1 MKRMLV
7 NATQEEELRVALVDG
22 QKLFDLSI
30 ELPSR
35 EQKKA
40 NVYKGRISRVEPS
53 LEACFV
59 DYGAQ
64 RHGFLPLKE
73 VAREYFKQQPQGGRM
88 NIREL
93 LSEGQDLI
101 VQVEKEERGTK
112 GAALTTFVSL
122 AGRFLVL
129 MPNNPRAGGV
139 SRRIEGEDRDQMRE
153 VMNQLQIPD
162 GMGAII
168 RTAGVGRTVEE
179 LQWDLDNLKTQWE
192 QIEVAAQDRPAP
204 FLVFRESDAVTRAMR
219 DYLSDD
225 IGEVLVDN
233 DAAFQKAQEYMQR
246 FMPAEA
252 QRRLK
257 MYIDDI
263 PLFTRFQIESQI
275 ESAYAHKVSL
285 PSGGSIVIDYTE
297 ALVSIDI
304 NSARATRGS
313 DIETTATNTN
323 LEAADE
329 IARQLR
335 IRDIGGL
342 IVIDFIDM
350 ESTKNQREVE
360 DRLRDA
366 VKMDRARIQ
375 IGRLS
380 RFGLL
385 EMSRQRLRPSLGESS
400 HIVCP
405 RCVGIGSI
413 RSIESLTLSVLRL
426 IGEELRKDRTSRVIV
441 QVPVDVATYL
451 FNEKREWLRTLEDK
465 SEAELILVPNEN
477 MQTPE
482 YSIKRLRDDEAELPE
497 NKQLSYLMP
506 TPAEVAEPG
515 TARDKR
521 PPAEAAAVAT
531 LLPATAAPVIAPQ
544 PAPVAEPVATAA
556 ASASQANAGFWG
568 RLKRFFGEEPAAAPE
583 PVAEAAVVKPA
594 TSGGSS
600 RGEGRRD
607 GRREHSRG
615 GHRHADGGSR
625 RDRGD
630 RGGERGDRAEGRDS
644 RDRGEGRGG
653 RDRHRNSERGR
664 DQDRR
669 DRPPERRDDSR
680 GEGQVSRAEGQGA
693 RGDSQGSRAEG
704 QGSRGEGQGS
714 RGEGQGYRGEGQGSR
729 AEGQG
734 FRGEG
739 RRDGGRGEGGRGE
752 GSRGEGGRGDGN
764 RNGNR
769 NDGNRNDSNRGDA
782 NRGDAN
788 RMEAGQSD
796 AGRMAGGEP
805 NIRDDIGNRLNEPA
819 GGSGDARV
827 EGQDRNGERQAGGER
842 GNGEQ
847 RRGRRGRRRGRR
859 GGGGGAREGA
869 GSVNGGP
876 EAGGG
881 GREYSEASFGAE
893 GGEQGGGG
901 QVANGHDHH
910 EHSHDQGESGGGYRE
925 PREPRGSF
933 ESRGSQES
941 SSQGS
946 YEKPERELQQRPGGS
961 YEARESG
968 GSSDQH
974 DAPRESSASR
984 ESSAPR
990 ESWES
995 QAPSAP
1001 RESFAP
1007 RESAARESSGSQESS
1022 TQRESFAPREPA
1034 ARESSGSQESST
1046 QRESSGSQESSTQ
1059 RESLAPRESA
1069 GRESSGSQDSSEP
1082 RGSSSEQA
1090 GTAPSATNQDPARPA
1105 KPFVVWSSAP
1115 SSDRGDE

>member
-40 NVYKGRISRVEPS
+40 NVYKGRISRIEPS

-73 VAREYFKQQPQGGRM
+73 VSKEYFRQQPQGGRM

-93 LSEGQDLI
+93 LAEGQDLI

-162 GMGAII
+162 GMGAIV
-168 RTAGVGRTVEE
+168 RTAGVGRSAEE

-192 QIEVAAQDRPAP
+192 QISAAAKDRPAP

-225 IGEVLVDN
+225 IGEVLVD
-233 DAAFQKAQEYMQR
+233 DQAAFQKAQEYMQR

-257 MYIDDI
+257 LYTDDI

-275 ESAYAHKVSL
+275 ESAYAHKVQL
-285 PSGGSIVIDYTE
+285 PSGGSTVIDYTE

-313 DIETTATNTN
+313 DIETTALNTN

-385 EMSRQRLRPSLGESS
+385 EMSRQRLRPSLGETS

-413 RSIESLTLSVLRL
+413 RSIESMTLAVLRL
-426 IGEELRKDRTSRVIV
+426 IGEELRKDRTARVIA

-451 FNEKREWLRTLEDK
+451 INEKREWLRTLEDK
-465 SEAELILVPNEN
+465 SEAELIIVPNHN
-477 MQTPE
+477 IQTPE
-482 YSIKRLRDDEAELPE
+482 YSIRRVRDDETELPE

-506 TPAEVAEPG
+506 TAPEVAEPG
-515 TARDKR
+515 GVRDKKPPTE
-521 PPAEAAAVAT
+521 PPAVAA
-531 LLPATAAPVIAPQ
+531 LLPAT
-544 PAPVAEPVATAA
+544 PAPIVVQPVAATAPTRA
-556 ASASQANAGFWG
+556 PANGGFWSRFK
-568 RLKRFFGEEPAAAPE
+568 RLFSGEPATASVSAPE
-583 PVAEAAVVKPA
+583 PSVSNPA
-594 TSGGSS
+594 SPQRNGRRDYGE
-600 RGEGRRD
+600 RGRD
-607 GRREHSRG
+607 GRRDHSRQQ
-615 GHRHADGGSR
+615 RHADPSWR
-625 RDRGD
+625 R
-630 RGGERGDRAEGRDS
+630 ERN
-644 RDRGEGRGG
+644 EGRGG
-653 RDRHRNSERGR
+653 DGRDRDRDRDRNRDRDR
-664 DQDRR
+664 DQGRR
-669 DRPPERRDDSR
+669 PRERSPERRPDRETQPNRAESSRPEETVNRSAESAVVASATPGEIPTDRQERIDRPDR
-680 GEGQVSRAEGQGA
+680 GE
-693 RGDSQGSRAEG
+693 
-704 QGSRGEGQGS
+704 
-714 RGEGQGYRGEGQGSR
+714 
-729 AEGQG
+729 
-734 FRGEG
+734 
-739 RRDGGRGEGGRGE
+739 
-752 GSRGEGGRGDGN
+752 
-764 RNGNR
+764 
-769 NDGNRNDSNRGDA
+769 
-782 NRGDAN
+782 
-788 RMEAGQSD
+788 
-796 AGRMAGGEP
+796 
-805 NIRDDIGNRLNEPA
+805 
-819 GGSGDARV
+819 
-827 EGQDRNGERQAGGER
+827 
-842 GNGEQ
+842 

-859 GGGGGAREGA
+859 GGGGGGARDSGA
-869 GSVNGGP
+869 AATGS
-876 EAGGG
+876 
-881 GREYSEASFGAE
+881 
-893 GGEQGGGG
+893 
-901 QVANGHDHH
+901 
-910 EHSHDQGESGGGYRE
+910 GESGSIAREPSEQREVSPTSEGQATRAGEYANGVRDHREDSPNQRDSHDTADSRERREPSENRESRPE
-925 PREPRGSF
+925 PREQAQRHESPLRNERSAEHKTIAHF
-933 ESRGSQES
+933 EPTPPIEGARQS
-941 SSQGS
+941 
-946 YEKPERELQQRPGGS
+946 KP
-961 YEARESG
+961 Y
-968 GSSDQH
+968 
-974 DAPRESSASR
+974 
-984 ESSAPR
+984 
-990 ESWES
+990 
-995 QAPSAP
+995 
-1001 RESFAP
+1001 
-1007 RESAARESSGSQESS
+1007 
-1022 TQRESFAPREPA
+1022 
-1034 ARESSGSQESST
+1034 
-1046 QRESSGSQESSTQ
+1046 
-1059 RESLAPRESA
+1059 
-1069 GRESSGSQDSSEP
+1069 
-1082 RGSSSEQA
+1082 
-1090 GTAPSATNQDPARPA
+1090 
-1105 KPFVVWSSAP
+1105 VVWSSSTPEKATP
-1115 SSDRGDE
+1115 SDSGPEE

>member
-40 NVYKGRISRVEPS
+40 NVYKGRISRIEPS

-64 RHGFLPLKE
+64 RHGVLPLKE
-73 VAREYFKQQPQGGRM
+73 GSKEYFRQQPQGGRM

-153 VMNQLQIPD
+153 IMNNLQIPD

-168 RTAGVGRTVEE
+168 RTAGVGRSADE
-179 LQWDLDNLKTQWE
+179 LQRELDILKTQWE
-192 QIEVAAQDRPAP
+192 QIEAAGRDRPAP

-225 IGEVLVDN
+225 IGELLVD
-233 DAAFQKAQEYMQR
+233 DQAAYQKAQEYMQR
-246 FMPAEA
+246 FMPQDA

-257 MYIDDI
+257 MYVDDI
-263 PLFTRFQIESQI
+263 ALFTRFQIESQI
-275 ESAYAHKVSL
+275 ESAYAHKVQL

-313 DIETTATNTN
+313 DIETTALNTN

-385 EMSRQRLRPSLGESS
+385 EMSRQRLRPSLGVSS

-405 RCVGIGSI
+405 RCAGIGSI
-413 RSIESLTLSVLRL
+413 RSFESLTLSVLRL
-426 IGEELRKDRTSRVIV
+426 IGEELRKDRTARVIV

-465 SEAELILVPNEN
+465 SDAELIIVPNEN
-477 MQTPE
+477 MQTPD
-482 YSIKRLRDDEAELPE
+482 YSIRRLREDEVDLPE
-497 NKQLSYLMP
+497 NKQISYLMP
-506 TPAEVAEPG
+506 TPPEVTEPG
-515 TARDKR
+515 SARVMR
-521 PPAEAAAVAT
+521 PPAETAAVAT
-531 LLPATAAPVIAPQ
+531 LLPATAAPIVAT
-544 PAPVAEPVATAA
+544 PAAVAEPVTVAPATL
-556 ASASQANAGFWG
+556 NGGGFWG
-568 RLKRFFGEEPAAAPE
+568 KLKRFFAEESAPVAQPVSEPA
-583 PVAEAAVVKPA
+583 VAKPA
-594 TSGGSS
+594 GTSSSS
-600 RGEGRRD
+600 RGDGRRGD

-615 GHRHADGGSR
+615 HRHADSR

-630 RGGERGDRAEGRDS
+630 RGERS
-644 RDRGEGRGG
+644 DRGEGREGRERTEGRSGGG
-653 RDRHRNSERGR
+653 RDRHRGGERGGERGR

-669 DRPPERRDDSR
+669 ERSAERRDHEAR
-680 GEGQVSRAEGQGA
+680 GEGQSH
-693 RGDSQGSRAEG
+693 
-704 QGSRGEGQGS
+704 
-714 RGEGQGYRGEGQGSR
+714 
-729 AEGQG
+729 
-734 FRGEG
+734 RGEG
-739 RRDGGRGEGGRGE
+739 R
-752 GSRGEGGRGDGN
+752 RGEGGRGDGN
-764 RNGNR
+764 RERDRERSDTNR
-769 NDGNRNDSNRGDA
+769 PDGNRLEAGNRAPSESNRD
-782 NRGDAN
+782 D
-788 RMEAGQSD
+788 
-796 AGRMAGGEP
+796 
-805 NIRDDIGNRLNEPA
+805 NIGKRIATAPS
-819 GGSGDARV
+819 GGSGDAHT
-827 EGQDRNGERQAGGER
+827 EGQDRGGGERTANGPGGQSGSER

-859 GGGGGAREGA
+859 GGGGGGAREGA
-869 GSVNGGP
+869 VSANGN
-876 EAGGG
+876 ESG
-881 GREYSEASFGAE
+881 GREDAEGSGDPMDQSFGTAGAGGYE
-893 GGEQGGGG
+893 GPT
-901 QVANGHDHH
+901 ANGHDY
-910 EHSHDQGESGGGYRE
+910 HSPSQRGGSGARSREAGQSGGGGGHYRE
-925 PREPRGSF
+925 
-933 ESRGSQES
+933 
-941 SSQGS
+941 
-946 YEKPERELQQRPGGS
+946 
-961 YEARESG
+961 
-968 GSSDQH
+968 
-974 DAPRESSASR
+974 SR
-984 ESSAPR
+984 ESHETREAPQPSNQGQSSY
-990 ESWES
+990 ES
-995 QAPSAP
+995 
-1001 RESFAP
+1001 
-1007 RESAARESSGSQESS
+1007 
-1022 TQRESFAPREPA
+1022 
-1034 ARESSGSQESST
+1034 
-1046 QRESSGSQESSTQ
+1046 
-1059 RESLAPRESA
+1059 
-1069 GRESSGSQDSSEP
+1069 
-1082 RGSSSEQA
+1082 
-1090 GTAPSATNQDPARPA
+1090 
-1105 KPFVVWSSAP
+1105 
-1115 SSDRGDE
+1115 